1 MENVATGQYN
11 EPNLVSKMFVDT
23 ALLQFYKKYYDVY
36 FIHYTDN
43 ILISHAG
50 LTYLQEI
57 LQFPIQQQMLCG
69 HQVSSGKKIL
79 FSHIFLM

>member
-50 LTYLQEI
+50 LTYL
-57 LQFPIQQQMLCG
+57 
-69 HQVSSGKKIL
+69 
-79 FSHIFLM
+79 